1 MTSPQSKKKPY
12 ESPAI
17 ESESVVETST
27 LACGKCLSGG
37 PTGSGSQTCKQA
49 RKYS

>member
-1 MTSPQSKKKPY
+1 MSSGHPKKKPY
-12 ESPAI
+12 ESPSI

-27 LACGKCLSGG
+27 LACGKCMSGG
-37 PTGSGSQTCKQA
+37 PTGSGSQSCKQA